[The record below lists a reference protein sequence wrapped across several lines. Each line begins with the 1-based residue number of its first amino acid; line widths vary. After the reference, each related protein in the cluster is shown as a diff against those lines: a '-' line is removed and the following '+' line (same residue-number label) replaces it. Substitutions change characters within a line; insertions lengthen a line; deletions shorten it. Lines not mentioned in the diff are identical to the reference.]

1 MPLETMLADAGVK
14 NGFDG
19 FLKAGVDGS
28 LGKLYAKLEEAFI
41 GVSIP
46 IKLTS
51 YNQLLPNTINI
62 KSKFTCMAFK
72 FIEQNIRLQ

>member
-1 MPLETMLADAGVK
+1 MPLATKLDDTGVR
-14 NGFDG
+14 NGFV
-19 FLKAGVDGS
+19 LYEIAGVDGS